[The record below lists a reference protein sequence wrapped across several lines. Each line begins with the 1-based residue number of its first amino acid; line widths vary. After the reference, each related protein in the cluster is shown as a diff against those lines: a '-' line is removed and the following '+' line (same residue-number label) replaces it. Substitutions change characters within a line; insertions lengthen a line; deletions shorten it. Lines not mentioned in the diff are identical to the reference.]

1 MGLFDLESNYA
12 SFAAYHRNPINI
24 FIHMILTWPTVFTAS
39 VLLYFTPPLIA
50 HSPIQLVNG
59 GAYVVLNYGFFMT
72 LIYALYY
79 VILDRRAGSLAA
91 LLCFLGWIGSSVLG
105 RSLGFSLAWKVVL
118 ASQILCWS
126 GLFIGHAVFEKR
138 APAIFDNFAQATL
151 MGSFFVLL
159 EILRSCFGYE
169 PYPGFHA
176 KVKVKIDAEVKAWND
191 AKLKKAY

>member
-126 GLFIGHAVFEKR
+126 GLFIGHAVFE
-138 APAIFDNFAQATL
+138 
-151 MGSFFVLL
+151 
-159 EILRSCFGYE
+159 ILRSCFGYE